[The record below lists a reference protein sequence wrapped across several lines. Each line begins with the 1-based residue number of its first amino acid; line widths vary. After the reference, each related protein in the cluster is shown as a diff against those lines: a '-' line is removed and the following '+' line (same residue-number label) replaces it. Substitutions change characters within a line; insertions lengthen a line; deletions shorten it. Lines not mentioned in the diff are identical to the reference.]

1 MNLWP
6 SPAIASGVLG
16 LQVLPPGP
24 LWGFKFCFVRIQ
36 GLNRF
41 IAAAQLRRS
50 RLGMGN
56 KEEEERLR
64 PDWEM
69 GKILKT

>member
-1 MNLWP
+1 M
-6 SPAIASGVLG
+6 
-16 LQVLPPGP
+16 
-24 LWGFKFCFVRIQ
+24 
-36 GLNRF
+36 NRF

-64 PDWEM
+64 PGWEM
-69 GKILKT
+69 GKILKK